1 MNVPV
6 LIEYTDSMTNVSLYL
21 QLQGGRREGK
31 LTSGFCFMKFSL
43 NGPKAQICKK
53 TRLKNGFQSKI
64 TRRVSTIG
72 LYPFV
77 IIRIYILSGN
87 H

>member
-31 LTSGFCFMKFSL
+31 LTSGFCFMKFS
-43 NGPKAQICKK
+43 KAQICKK
-53 TRLKNGFQSKI
+53 KKTQGRK
-64 TRRVSTIG
+64 T
-72 LYPFV
+72 
-77 IIRIYILSGN
+77 
-87 H
+87 

>member
-31 LTSGFCFMKFSL
+31 LTSGFCFMKFS
-43 NGPKAQICKK
+43 KAQICKK
-53 TRLKNGFQSKI
+53 KHKVGKPKAQRAKAS
-64 TRRVSTIG
+64 
-72 LYPFV
+72 
-77 IIRIYILSGN
+77 
-87 H
+87 

>member
-31 LTSGFCFMKFSL
+31 LTSGFCFMKFS
-43 NGPKAQICKK
+43 KAQTCKK
-53 TRLKNGFQSKI
+53 KNTRSENLKPKGQKHPKNLKSEKPKGPTS
-64 TRRVSTIG
+64 
-72 LYPFV
+72 
-77 IIRIYILSGN
+77 
-87 H
+87 